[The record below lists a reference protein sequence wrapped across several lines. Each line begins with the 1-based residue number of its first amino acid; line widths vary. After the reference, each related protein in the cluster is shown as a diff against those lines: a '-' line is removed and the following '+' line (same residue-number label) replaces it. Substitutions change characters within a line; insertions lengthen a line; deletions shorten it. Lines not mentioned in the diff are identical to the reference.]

1 MATEFDH
8 LRRCSSLSALQIAV
22 HAMCAPFG
30 SVVRLD
36 VLCAV
41 QVGRQQALCF
51 LRMGSIEQERQAQES
66 LHLSRFGDRLVLV
79 LDIDHRWQDEGV
91 GPASRAIAI

>member
-1 MATEFDH
+1 MPSDFDH
-8 LRRCSSLSALQIAV
+8 LRRCASLSALQTAV

-30 SVVRLD
+30 SIVQLD

-51 LRMGSIEQERQAQES
+51 LRMGSVEQERLAQES
-66 LHLSRFGDRLVLV
+66 LHLRSVGDRLVLV
-79 LDIDHRWQDEGV
+79 LDIDQPWQDEGLAS
-91 GPASRAIAI
+91 ASRALAP